1 MQMRNELSIAFL
13 GAIQYF
19 IKFLDM
25 NFVFWKIFP
34 SPRLILSPVL
44 RG

>member
-1 MQMRNELSIAFL
+1 MPNELIIAFL
-13 GAIQYF
+13 GTIQYF
-19 IKFLDM
+19 IKFPDM

-34 SPRLILSPVL
+34 CLRLILSPVL

>member
-1 MQMRNELSIAFL
+1 MPNELIIAFL
-13 GAIQYF
+13 GTIQYL

-34 SPRLILSPVL
+34 RSRIILSPVL